1 MYLKKWKV
9 SAFKMAEIEFALKQN
24 YQAYISTFKETSLD
38 DHHKDKANEYL
49 CNDEAHEVY
58 NFDKIIAHRYPNP
71 NDYRPQAFDALYID
85 KTNVYCIEFKNQTN
99 PTNSEVVGKLV
110 DGKKELD
117 KILGEINVNKE
128 VYKFIYCVVHK
139 NCKTRPFTRYK
150 CGIEKEIP
158 RFSLASYKGDIID
171 DIFTEDVNFFS
182 KQFKKKTTKDLQ
194 C

>member
-1 MYLKKWKV
+1 
-9 SAFKMAEIEFALKQN
+9 MAEIEFALKQN

-38 DHHKDKANEYL
+38 NYHKDKPNEYL

-85 KTNVYCIEFKNQTN
+85 KTNVYCIEFKNQIN
-99 PTNSEVVGKLV
+99 LTNSEVVGKLV

-117 KILGEINVNKE
+117 KILGEINVNKK

-139 NCKTRPFTRYK
+139 NRKTRPFAQYK
-150 CGIEKEIP
+150 YGIEKNVP
-158 RFSLASYKGDIID
+158 RFSLAQYEGDIID
-171 DIFTEDVNFFS
+171 GIFTEDVNFFS

-194 C
+194 CLPSPP